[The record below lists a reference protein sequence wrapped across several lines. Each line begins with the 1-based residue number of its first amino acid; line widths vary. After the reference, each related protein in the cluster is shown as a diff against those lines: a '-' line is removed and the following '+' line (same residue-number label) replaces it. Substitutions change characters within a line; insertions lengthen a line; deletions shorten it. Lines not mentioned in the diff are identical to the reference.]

1 MQKWRSH
8 KGHITIKGDTYMS
21 HIKNEQELFASFE
34 GSLAMIQ
41 FDLKG
46 YVLWVNDHFAHAMGY
61 EKEEMIHLH
70 HSKFCTLEFSNSLDY
85 QQLWRDLNNGQKFQS
100 KIQRV
105 KKDGRIIFLEATYM
119 PIKDA
124 QGAIYGVV
132 KIATD
137 ITEREERDHQIVL
150 ELNTLSKRLSDTVVQ
165 SAKENMEALTTLK
178 KQATSIGDITNAI
191 KHISSQT
198 NLLALNASIEAQRAG
213 IYGAGFAVVAEEVK
227 KLSDE
232 SEALMKVANTDL
244 LLMTEE
250 VEKVNQ
256 LTLQLQKIVETTEVN
271 LTKTMEEFKKR
282 Q

>member
-1 MQKWRSH
+1 
-8 KGHITIKGDTYMS
+8 MS
-21 HIKNEQELFASFE
+21 HMKNEQELFASFE
-34 GSLAMIQ
+34 DSLAMIQ

-46 YVLWVNDHFAHAMGY
+46 YVLWVNEHFAQTMGY
-61 EKEEMIHLH
+61 EKQEMLHLH
-70 HSKFCTLEFSNSLDY
+70 HSTFCTVDFAGSLDY
-85 QQLWRDLNNGQKFQS
+85 QKLWTDLRNGKKFQS
-100 KIQRV
+100 KIARV
-105 KKDGRIIFLEATYM
+105 KKEGAIIYLEATYM

-124 QGAIYGVV
+124 QGETYGVM

-137 ITEREERDHQIVL
+137 ITEREARDHQIVL

-165 SAKENMEALTTLK
+165 SAKENMEALATLK

-213 IYGAGFAVVAEEVK
+213 VYGAGFAVVAEEVK

-232 SEALMKVANTDL
+232 SEALMKVANADL
-244 LLMTEE
+244 LLMAQE
-250 VEKVNQ
+250 VEKVNK
-256 LTLQLQKIVETTEVN
+256 LTLHLQKTVEATEIN
-271 LTKTMEEFKKR
+271 LTKTMEAFKKR